1 MMPTPI
7 RSTQVR
13 VPKAGELVAAQLR
26 RQIVTGELREGDAL
40 PPESTLV
47 EQYGVS
53 RPTLREAFRILEAE
67 HIIEIKRGARGGAHV
82 LVPDAGAAGR
92 YAGALLQYRGTMLAD
107 LYEARTHLEAAS
119 VDMLARRRSAADLR
133 KLDIAVAESEAAL
146 PDPVAYAEKHEIQ
159 FHRLLIELAGN
170 QTMTVLLEML
180 LSIIE
185 LHNQSFL
192 RSHPVDETSED
203 SARAAQRAHA
213 KLVEL
218 IRAKAADKA
227 VALWNQHLRSVSEYM
242 ISDPNETVLDVL
254 S

>member
-1 MMPTPI
+1 
-7 RSTQVR
+7 
-13 VPKAGELVAAQLR
+13 
-26 RQIVTGELREGDAL
+26 
-40 PPESTLV
+40 
-47 EQYGVS
+47 
-53 RPTLREAFRILEAE
+53 
-67 HIIEIKRGARGGAHV
+67 
-82 LVPDAGAAGR
+82 
-92 YAGALLQYRGTMLAD
+92 
-107 LYEARTHLEAAS
+107 
-119 VDMLARRRSAADLR
+119 
-133 KLDIAVAESEAAL
+133 
-146 PDPVAYAEKHEIQ
+146 
-159 FHRLLIELAGN
+159 
-170 QTMTVLLEML
+170 MTVLLEML

-192 RSHPVDETSED
+192 RSHPVDEASED

>member
-1 MMPTPI
+1 MATTF

-26 RQIVTGELREGDAL
+26 RQIVTGQLREGDAL
-40 PPESTLV
+40 PPENALI
-47 EQYGVS
+47 EQFGIS
-53 RPTLREAFRILEAE
+53 RPTLREAFRILESE
-67 HIIEIKRGARGGAHV
+67 HIIQIKRGARGGAHV

-92 YAGALLQYRGTMLAD
+92 YAGALLQYRGATLAD

-119 VDMLARRRSAADLR
+119 VDMLARKRSADDLR
-133 KLDIAVAESEAAL
+133 RLDAAVAESEAAL
-146 PDPVAYAEKHEIQ
+146 SDPVAYAEKHEIQ
-159 FHRLLIELAGN
+159 FHRLLNELAGN

-192 RSHPVDETSED
+192 RSHVPDETSEE

-213 KLVEL
+213 RLVEL

-227 VALWNQHLRSVSEYM
+227 VALWGHHLHSVTEYM
-242 ISDPNETVLDVL
+242 VSDPRETVLDVL

>member
-1 MMPTPI
+1 MMPTTF

-40 PPESTLV
+40 PPEDALM
-47 EQYGVS
+47 EQFGIS
-53 RPTLREAFRILEAE
+53 RPTLREAFRILESE
-67 HIIEIKRGARGGAHV
+67 HIIVIKRGARGGAHV
-82 LVPDAGAAGR
+82 LVPDAGAA
-92 YAGALLQYRGTMLAD
+92 ALAD
-107 LYEARTHLEAAS
+107 LYEARVHLESAS
-119 VDMLARRRSAADLR
+119 VDMLARKRSADDLR
-133 KLDIAVAESEAAL
+133 RLDAAIAESEAAL
-146 PDPVAYAEKHEIQ
+146 SDPVAYAEKHEIQ

-192 RSHPVDETSED
+192 RSHAPDEHPAKTS
-203 SARAAQRAHA
+203 RAAQPAHA

-218 IRAKAADKA
+218 IRAKSADKA
-227 VALWNQHLRSVSEYM
+227 VALWRQHLRSVTEYM
-242 ISDPNETVLDVL
+242 ISNPSETVPHVL